1 MQRASIAL
9 LLVAAMIPL
18 GCAASYMGMEPMA
31 DRAAGHDPAVAMER
45 GEIATDDAE
54 PADPTAPPGP
64 DGQTQA
70 AVSPRKVI
78 YTARLQI
85 IVADVAAALARGEAI
100 AKQHGGYVQHL
111 TGDRITLRVPAGKF
125 QPAVDDLTALGSLA
139 GRDVTA
145 QDVTEQYTDLEIR
158 LTNAR
163 ATLKRLQAI
172 LEKTT
177 NVKDVLAVERELNR
191 VRTEIERMQG
201 RMNLLASRIA
211 YATITVT
218 FQRSSDVPQHIRM
231 RLPFW
236 WLREL
241 GLETLMDF

>member
-1 MQRASIAL
+1 MQRASTAL
-9 LLVAAMIPL
+9 LLAAALIPL
-18 GCAASYMGMEPMA
+18 GCAAAPMYKLGYAA
-31 DRAAGHDPAVAMER
+31 DSDAMIAEHHDEMSKADKK
-45 GEIATDDAE
+45 TAE
-54 PADPTAPPGP
+54 PLAPRGP
-64 DGQTQA
+64 DGPTRD
-70 AVSPRKVI
+70 AVTPRKVV

-85 IVADVAAALARGEAI
+85 IVADVASALARGEVI

-111 TGDRITLRVPAGKF
+111 TGSRITLRVPAEKF
-125 QPAVDDLTALGSLA
+125 QPAVDDLAKLGPLA
-139 GRDVTA
+139 DRDITA

-172 LEKTT
+172 LEKAS
-177 NVKDVLAVERELNR
+177 NVKDVLAIEQELAR

-218 FQRSSDVPQHIRM
+218 FRRSSDVPQHIRM

-236 WLREL
+236 WLGQL

>member
-1 MQRASIAL
+1 MQRASTAL
-9 LLVAAMIPL
+9 LLVAAMMTL
-18 GCAASYMGMEPMA
+18 GCAAAYDMSLAAYDGKASPEAMA
-31 DRAAGHDPAVAMER
+31 R
-45 GEIATDDAE
+45 GEIATDDAKS
-54 PADPTAPPGP
+54 ADPTAPPGP
-64 DGQTQA
+64 DGQTRA
-70 AVSPRKVI
+70 AVAPRKVV

-85 IVADVAAALARGEAI
+85 IVADVAAALDRGEAI
-100 AKQHGGYVQHL
+100 AKQLGGYVQHL
-111 TGDRITLRVPAGKF
+111 GGDRVTLRVPAAKF
-125 QPAVDDLTALGSLA
+125 QLAVDDLARLGPLA
-139 GRDVTA
+139 DRDITA

-158 LTNAR
+158 LANAR

-177 NVKDVLAVERELNR
+177 NVKDVLAVEKELAR

-218 FQRSSDVPQHIRM
+218 FRRSSDVPQHIRM

>member
-1 MQRASIAL
+1 MQRAWTAPLLITAL
-9 LLVAAMIPL
+9 MTV
-18 GCAASYMGMEPMA
+18 GCGDSHSYMEARVSQA
-31 DRAAGHDPAVAMER
+31 DHATAMEH
-45 GEIATDDAE
+45 GKIAAADTE
-54 PADPTAPPGP
+54 TADPTAPPGQ
-64 DGQTQA
+64 DGQTR
-70 AVSPRKVI
+70 AVVVPRKVV
-78 YTARLQI
+78 YTAHLQI
-85 IVADVAAALARGEAI
+85 IVADVAASLGQGEVIAARL
-100 AKQHGGYVQHL
+100 GGYVQHL
-111 TGDRITLRVPAGKF
+111 TGNRITLRVPAEKF
-125 QPAVDDLTALGSLA
+125 QLAVDDLSKLGPLA
-139 GRDVTA
+139 DRDITA

-218 FQRSSDVPQHIRM
+218 FSRSSDVPQHIRM